1 MLIRSSRAAQP
12 AVSFAI
18 ARTLISMTH
27 LTPWSALAGGLLI
40 GLSASLLLWLNGKIA
55 GISGIAR
62 QLIWGERRDFAWRA
76 AFLLGLIAGAAACYA
91 LARAFAHTDLAPQAR
106 VGFPP
111 VLLIVAGLATGYGTA
126 LAHGCTSGHGVC
138 GLARFSRRSAVATAV
153 FLITA
158 IVMTFF
164 VRHVLGLQ

>member
-1 MLIRSSRAAQP
+1 LAFRDVPYDSLSLLRPFID
-12 AVSFAI
+12 
-18 ARTLISMTH
+18 MTH
-27 LTPWSALAGGLLI
+27 LTPYSALAGGLLI
-40 GLSASLLLWLNGKIA
+40 GLSASLLLWLNGRIA

-62 QLIWGERRDFAWRA
+62 QLIWGERRESAWRA
-76 AFLLGLIAGAAACYA
+76 AFLLGLVAGAAACYA
-91 LARAFAHTDLAPQAR
+91 LARVFGHVDLAPQAR
-106 VGFPP
+106 AGFPP
-111 VLLIVAGLATGYGTA
+111 LLLIAAGLLTGYGTA

-158 IVMTFF
+158 IATTFV